1 MDRAR
6 KTECIEELTER
17 FGRAPIVIVTDYRG
31 LNVAQISELRS
42 KVREA
47 DGEYLVA
54 KNTLSRIAIK
64 ETGSESIHDLLT
76 GPNAIAFGYSD
87 AVGIAKAVH
96 DFAKDNEALEI
107 KGGALDG
114 EALAA
119 GDVEKL
125 AKMPGR
131 DELRAK
137 LLALL
142 TTPATNFVRLLQAPA
157 QQMVQVL
164 NARSQQAD
172 GE

>member
-1 MDRAR
+1 M
-6 KTECIEELTER
+6 
-17 FGRAPIVIVTDYRG
+17 
-31 LNVAQISELRS
+31 
-42 KVREA
+42 
-47 DGEYLVA
+47 
-54 KNTLSRIAIK
+54 
-64 ETGSESIHDLLT
+64 
-76 GPNAIAFGYSD
+76 
-87 AVGIAKAVH
+87 GIAKAVQ

-142 TTPATNFVRLLQAPA
+142 TTPATNLVRLLQAPA